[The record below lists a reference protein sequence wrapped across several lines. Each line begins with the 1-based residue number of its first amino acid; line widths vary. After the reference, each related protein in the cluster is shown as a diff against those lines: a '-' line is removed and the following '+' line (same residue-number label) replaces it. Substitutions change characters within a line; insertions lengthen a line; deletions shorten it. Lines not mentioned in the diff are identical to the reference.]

1 MISLAYSPCK
11 SCLNGIAE
19 FDPLEFGSVK
29 GFLSFVRQFSFLEN
43 GLQVVEVLNPLAREY
58 KSIGTMKKE
67 LAGLQEDL
75 SQAHRQVLKL
85 LVNEKMNS
93 DLIIVIVFIKLY
105 LSGYIPSMTYKS
117 LDCISFHISIE
128 TYPSF

>member
-1 MISLAYSPCK
+1 
-11 SCLNGIAE
+11 
-19 FDPLEFGSVK
+19 
-29 GFLSFVRQFSFLEN
+29 VRQFSFLEN
-43 GLQVVEVLNPLAREY
+43 GLQVVEVLNPLARDY

-85 LVNEKMNS
+85 LVNEIMNS
-93 DLIIVIVFIKLY
+93 DLIIVIVFIKLC

-117 LDCISFHISIE
+117 LDCNSFHIFIE